1 MKAGDLVRYYRDTV
15 ATDDGETFFYKKTY
29 VGLVLEDY
37 DPNTKLIKIHTDG
50 AIMVVHISDVN
61 TLKRGEGW
69 NQSEAR
75 PIKK

>member
-1 MKAGDLVRYYRDTV
+1 MVRYYRDTV
-15 ATDDGETFFYKKTY
+15 ATDDGETVFYKKTY

-37 DPNTKLIKIHTDG
+37 DPNTKLIKIHADG

-69 NQSEAR
+69 NQSAD
-75 PIKK
+75 

>member
-37 DPNTKLIKIHTDG
+37 DPNTKLIKIHADG

-69 NQSEAR
+69 NQSAD
-75 PIKK
+75 

>member
-37 DPNTKLIKIHTDG
+37 DSNTKLIKIHTDG

-69 NQSEAR
+69 NQSAD
-75 PIKK
+75 